1 VLDILG
7 MTDPALAYLS
17 PEDKARVE
25 IDRMLEA
32 AGWVVQDY
40 SAVNL
45 AAGPGVAVR
54 EFVLAPGHGRADYLL
69 FVDGSAVGA
78 LEAKKEGETLTGV
91 AWQTDKYIDGIPQD
105 MPKTLEGALPFVYQS
120 TGTETRFTNTLD
132 PEPTS
137 RDVFWFH
144 RPETLSGWL
153 DDLRHHPTAPTLR
166 HRLLHLPPLDDT
178 GLWPAQARAIRNL
191 EESLAANRPRALIQM
206 ATGSGKT
213 YTAANVT
220 YRLVKHG
227 DARRILFLVDR
238 ANLGRQTLKEFQ
250 GFTVPDVNRKF
261 TELYNVQHLSSNR
274 IDQVARVTISTI
286 QRLYSTLRGDPELEE
301 EVDEHSAYDVEP
313 SAPVTVEYN
322 PAVPPETFDVIIVD
336 EAHRS
341 IYGVWRQVLDYFDAF
356 VIGLTATPNKQAFGF
371 FNQNLVMEYTHEQAV
386 ADQVNVDFDVYRIR
400 TQITEGGSTVEA
412 GIVTQFRD
420 RKTRSRRW
428 QELDEDVTYGAEA
441 LDRAVVSQDQIRTV
455 LETFRDR
462 LFTEIFPGR
471 SDVPKTL
478 LFAKDDAHADDI
490 VQIARE
496 VFGKGDDFIAKIT
509 YKATGRK
516 ADELIKAFRNSPNP
530 RIAVTVDMI
539 ATGTDVRP
547 LECVFFM
554 RSVKSRTYFE
564 QMKGRGV
571 RVISDDELRGVVP
584 GATSKDRYVLIDAV
598 GVTETDLVDTQPLD
612 RKPTVPLE
620 QLLRRISFG
629 ARDPNAISS
638 VASRIARLERH
649 LTSDERTELEE
660 LAGVNLH
667 DLTRGMVEALDPDRQ
682 LEAARAATGKD
693 EPDVD
698 EITAATRKLL
708 DEAVAPLA
716 TNPEF
721 RERLVELRR
730 QQEQLIDATSGDE
743 LIEARYSKDA
753 TDRARETVESFE
765 RFIQEN
771 KDEITALQ
779 IIYSRPHR
787 QRLTFSQI
795 KELANLIE
803 KPPRQWTPDRLW
815 QAYEALDR
823 SRVRGSGR
831 RVLTDLV
838 TLVRFALHED
848 DELVPFPDH
857 VAERYHAWL
866 LQQENQGREFTP
878 EQLAWLERVRDTI
891 ASSLGVTREDL
902 MGPPFAERGG
912 LGKAVELF
920 GADLDPVL
928 DELTEVLAA

>member
-1 VLDILG
+1 
-7 MTDPALAYLS
+7 MTEGALSYLT
-17 PEDKARVE
+17 PEAQARVR
-25 IDRMLEA
+25 IDQMLAA
-32 AGWVVQDY
+32 AGWAVQAY
-40 SAVNL
+40 GAVNL
-45 AAGPGVAVR
+45 SAARGVAVR

-69 FVDGSAVGA
+69 FVDRNAVGA

-91 AWQTDKYIDGIPQD
+91 AWQTAKYVDGIPD
-105 MPKTLEGALPFVYQS
+105 DVPTALEGALPFVYQS

-137 RDVFWFH
+137 RDVFSFH
-144 RPETLSGWL
+144 RPDTLARWL
-153 DDLRHHPTAPTLR
+153 EEVRRHPTGPTLR
-166 HRLLHLPPLDDT
+166 HRLKQLPPLDET
-178 GLWPAQARAIRNL
+178 NLWPAQVQAIHNL

-213 YTAANVT
+213 YTAANIA
-220 YRLVKHG
+220 YRLIKHC
-227 DARRILFLVDR
+227 DARRVLFLVDR

-250 GFTVPDVNRKF
+250 GFTVPGSNRKF
-261 TELYNVQHLSSNR
+261 TELYNAQHLASNR
-274 IDQVARVTISTI
+274 IDDVARITISTI
-286 QRLYSTLRGDPELEE
+286 QRLYMTIRGEELSEE
-301 EVDEHSAYDVEP
+301 LDEVSPYDVEP

-322 PAVPPETFDVIIVD
+322 PTVPPEAFDVIIVD

-341 IYGVWRQVLDYFDAF
+341 IYGVWRKVLDYFDAF

-386 ADQVNVDFDVYRIR
+386 ADAVNVDFDVYRIR

-412 GIVTQFRD
+412 GIWTHFRD
-420 RKTRSRRW
+420 RKTRARRW
-428 QELDEDVTYGAEA
+428 QQLDEDVTYGAEA
-441 LDRAVVSQDQIRTV
+441 LDRAVVAHDQIRTV

-471 SDVPKTL
+471 TEVPKTL
-478 LFAKDDAHADDI
+478 IFAKDDSHADDV
-490 VQIARE
+490 VQIARD
-496 VFGKGDDFIAKIT
+496 VFAKGDDFAAKIT

-516 ADELIKAFRNSPNP
+516 ADELIKAFRNSYNP

-571 RVISDDELRGVVP
+571 RVISDDELRAVTP
-584 GATSKDRYVLIDAV
+584 NASKDRYVLVDAV

-612 RKPTVPLE
+612 RQPTVPLE
-620 QLLRRISFG
+620 RLMRRISFG
-629 ARDPNAISS
+629 SRDPDAIST
-638 VASRIARLERH
+638 VAARIARLERH
-649 LTSDERTELEE
+649 LTDSERAELDE
-660 LAGVNLH
+660 LAGMSLH
-667 DLTRGMVEALDPDRQ
+667 DLARGMVEALDPDRQ
-682 LEAARAATGKD
+682 LDAARAATGKD

-698 EITAATRKLL
+698 EIADATRTLL
-708 DEAVAPLA
+708 DDAVAPLA
-716 TNPEF
+716 ANPEL
-721 RERLVELRR
+721 RDRLVELRR
-730 QQEQLIDATSGDE
+730 QQEQLIDATSADE
-743 LIEARYSKDA
+743 LIEASYSKDA
-753 TDRARETVESFE
+753 TARARETVESFE
-765 RFIQEN
+765 RFIREN
-771 KDEITALQ
+771 KDEIMALQ
-779 IIYSRPHR
+779 VLYSRPHR
-787 QRLTFSQI
+787 QGLTFAQI
-795 KELANLIE
+795 KELANEIA

-823 SRVRGSGR
+823 SKVRGSGR

-848 DELVPFPDH
+848 DELVPFPER

-866 LQQENQGREFTP
+866 LQQENHGREFTP
-878 EQLAWLERVRDTI
+878 EQLAWLERIRDTV
-891 ASSLGVTREDL
+891 ASSFGVTREDL

-920 GADLDPVL
+920 GDQLDPLL
-928 DELTEVLAA
+928 DELAAVLSA

>member
-1 VLDILG
+1 VTEG
-7 MTDPALAYLS
+7 ALSYLT
-17 PEDKARVE
+17 PEAQARVR
-25 IDRMLEA
+25 IDQMLAA
-32 AGWVVQDY
+32 AGWAVQDY

-45 AAGPGVAVR
+45 SAARGVAVR

-69 FVDGSAVGA
+69 FVGRNAVGA

-91 AWQTDKYIDGIPQD
+91 AWQTAKYVDGIPED
-105 MPKTLEGALPFVYQS
+105 VPTALEGALPFVYQS
-120 TGTETRFTNTLD
+120 TGTETRFTNALD

-137 RDVFWFH
+137 RDVFSFH
-144 RPETLSGWL
+144 RPDTLARWIEEV
-153 DDLRHHPTAPTLR
+153 RRHPTGPTLR
-166 HRLLHLPPLDDT
+166 HRLKQLPPLDASN
-178 GLWPAQARAIRNL
+178 LWSAQVQAIRNL

-213 YTAANVT
+213 HTAANVA
-220 YRLVKHG
+220 YRLVRHG

-250 GFTVPDVNRKF
+250 GFTVPDSNRQF
-261 TELYNVQHLSSNR
+261 TELYNIQHLASSR
-274 IDQVARVTISTI
+274 IDDVARVTISTI
-286 QRLYSTLRGDPELEE
+286 QRLYKTIRGEELPEDL
-301 EVDEHSAYDVEP
+301 DEAGAYDIEP
-313 SAPVTVEYN
+313 AAPVEVAYN

-356 VIGLTATPNKQAFGF
+356 LIGLTATPNKQALGF

-412 GIVTQFRD
+412 GLFTEFRD
-420 RKTRSRRW
+420 RKTRARRW
-428 QELDEDVTYGAEA
+428 QQLDEDVSYGAEA
-441 LDRAVVSQDQIRTV
+441 LDRAVVAKDQIRTV

-471 SDVPKTL
+471 AEVPKTL
-478 LFAKDDAHADDI
+478 IFAKDDSHADDI
-490 VQIARE
+490 VQIVRE
-496 VFGKGDDFIAKIT
+496 VFGKGDEFAAKIT

-516 ADELIKAFRNSPNP
+516 ADELIKAFRNSYNP

-554 RSVKSRTYFE
+554 RAVRSRTYFE

-571 RVISDDELRGVVP
+571 RVISDDELRTVTP
-584 GATSKDRYVLIDAV
+584 NASKDRYVLIDAV
-598 GVTETDLVDTQPLD
+598 GVTETDLVDTQPLE
-612 RKPTVPLE
+612 REPSVPLDK
-620 QLLRRISFG
+620 LLRRISFG
-629 ARDPNAISS
+629 SREPDAIST

-649 LTSDERTELEE
+649 LTSEERAELEQ
-660 LAGVNLH
+660 LAGVSLN
-667 DLTRGMVEALDPDRQ
+667 DLARGMVEALDHDRQ
-682 LEAARAATGKD
+682 LAAAREASGKD

-698 EITAATRKLL
+698 ELAAATRQLL
-708 DEAVAPLA
+708 DAAVAPLA
-716 TNPEF
+716 TSPEL
-721 RERLVELRR
+721 RQRLVELRR
-730 QQEQLIDATSGDE
+730 QQEQMIDATSADE
-743 LIEARYSKDA
+743 LIEAGYSKSA

-765 RFIQEN
+765 RFIVEN
-771 KDEITALQ
+771 KDEIAALQ
-779 IIYSRPHR
+779 VLYSRPHR
-787 QRLTFSQI
+787 QRLTFAQI
-795 KELANLIE
+795 RELANEIA

-838 TLVRFALHED
+838 TLIRFALHED
-848 DELVPFPDH
+848 EELVPFPER
-857 VAERYHAWL
+857 VAERYRAWL
-866 LQQENQGREFTP
+866 LQQENVGREFTP
-878 EQLAWLERVRDTI
+878 EQLAWLERIRDTI

-902 MGPPFAERGG
+902 VGPPFAERGG
-912 LGKAVELF
+912 LGKAVEVF
-920 GADLDPVL
+920 GEQLDPL
-928 DELTEVLAA
+928 LEELTEVLSA